1 MVGSLAR
8 MPGRKELMMDVRVLR
23 YFLAVA
29 REESFTGAAETLM
42 MSQPTLSKQIAQLE
56 HELGKK
62 LFERGGRRVT
72 LTEDGMLL
80 YRRAEEIVTLVDR
93 TEREL
98 KTDEHDVAG
107 EVAVGGHIPRF
118 LLRAAARTHEVH
130 RGIRFYW
137 HNGDATDVSER
148 LQHGT
153 LDFAVLLRPVDVVR
167 YDFVPLPD
175 VARWGAPVPAGSE
188 LAGRGVLT
196 VDDLKH
202 MPLAVHHREGLQREF
217 SLWAGVDMD
226 EFDVSATYNVLNGS
240 PSPFVTSGLGCVV
253 TTDDHLDGGE
263 SADVRFLPLDP
274 PLETQCALVYRRHA
288 ALSKSAVI
296 FLDQVK
302 QSLQSMHE
310 GNGKE

>member
-1 MVGSLAR
+1 
-8 MPGRKELMMDVRVLR
+8 
-23 YFLAVA
+23 
-29 REESFTGAAETLM
+29 M

-56 HELGKK
+56 HELGKT

-93 TEREL
+93 AEREL
-98 KTDEHDVAG
+98 KSDEHDVAG

-118 LLRAAARTHEVH
+118 LLDAAARTHEAH

-137 HNGDATDVSER
+137 HNGDVTDVSER

-153 LDFAVLLRPVDVVR
+153 LDFAVLLQPVDVVR
-167 YDFVPLPD
+167 YDFVPLPHM
-175 VARWGAPVPAGSE
+175 ARWGILVPADGE
-188 LAGRGVLT
+188 LASRNVLT

-202 MPLAVHHREGLQREF
+202 VPLAVHHREGLQREF
-217 SLWAGVDMD
+217 SLWAGADMD

-240 PSPFVTSGLGCVV
+240 PSPFVISGLGCVV

-274 PLETQCALVYRRHA
+274 PLETRCSLVYRRHA
-288 ALSKSAVI
+288 ALSKSAAI
-296 FLDQVK
+296 FLEQVK
-302 QSLQSMHE
+302 RSLQSMHE

>member
-1 MVGSLAR
+1 
-8 MPGRKELMMDVRVLR
+8 MMDVRVLR

-29 REESFTGAAETLM
+29 REESFTGAAEALM

-56 HELGKK
+56 RELGKT

-98 KTDEHDVAG
+98 KSDERDVAG

-118 LLRAAARTHEVH
+118 LLAAAARTHERH

-153 LDFAVLLRPVDVVR
+153 LDFAVLLQPVDMVR

-175 VARWGAPVPAGSE
+175 VARWGALVPSDGE
-188 LAGRGVLT
+188 LAGKDALT

-202 MPLAVHHREGLQREF
+202 VPLAIHHREGLQRAF
-217 SLWAGVDMD
+217 SLWAGADMD

-263 SADVRFLPLDP
+263 SAGVRFLPLDP
-274 PLETQCALVYRRHA
+274 PLETRCALVHRRHA
-288 ALSKSAVI
+288 ALSRSASV
-296 FLDQVK
+296 FLEQVNR
-302 QSLQSMHE
+302 SLQSMHD
-310 GNGKE
+310 GNGKQ

>member
-1 MVGSLAR
+1 
-8 MPGRKELMMDVRVLR
+8 MDVRVLR
-23 YFLAVA
+23 YFLAIA
-29 REESFTGAAETLM
+29 REESFTGAAEALM

-62 LFERGGRRVT
+62 LFERGGRRVA

-93 TEREL
+93 TE
-98 KTDEHDVAG
+98 HDVAG
-107 EVAVGGHIPRF
+107 EVAYGGHFPRY
-118 LLRAAARTHEVH
+118 LLKAAARTHEAH

-153 LDFAVLLRPVDVVR
+153 LDFAVLLQPVDVVR
-167 YDFVPLPD
+167 YDFVSLPD
-175 VARWGAPVPAGSE
+175 VARWGALVPVGGE
-188 LAGRGVLT
+188 FAGRNVLT
-196 VDDLKH
+196 ADDLKRV
-202 MPLAVHHREGLQREF
+202 PLAIHHREGLQREF
-217 SLWAGVDMD
+217 SLWAGSDTD

-240 PSPFVTSGLGCVV
+240 PTPFVTSGLGCVV
-253 TTDDHLDGGE
+253 TTDDHLDGDE

-274 PLETQCALVYRRHA
+274 PLETRCALVYRRHA
-288 ALSKSAVI
+288 ALSKSAAI
-296 FLDQVK
+296 FLEQVNR
-302 QSLQSMHE
+302 SLQSMHE

>member
-1 MVGSLAR
+1 
-8 MPGRKELMMDVRVLR
+8 MPGWKELMMDVRVLR
-23 YFLAVA
+23 YFLAIA
-29 REESFTGAAETLM
+29 REESFTGAAEALM

-62 LFERGGRRVT
+62 LFERGGRRVA

-93 TEREL
+93 TEREF
-98 KTDEHDVAG
+98 KSDEHDVSG

-118 LLRAAARTHEVH
+118 LLKAAARTHEAH

-153 LDFAVLLRPVDVVR
+153 LDFAVLLQPVDVVR
-167 YDFVPLPD
+167 YDFVSLPD
-175 VARWGAPVPAGSE
+175 VARWGALVPVGGE
-188 LAGRGVLT
+188 FAGRNVLT
-196 VDDLKH
+196 ADDLKRV
-202 MPLAVHHREGLQREF
+202 PLAIHHREGLQREF
-217 SLWAGVDMD
+217 SLWAGSDTD

-240 PSPFVTSGLGCVV
+240 PTPFVTSGLGCVV
-253 TTDDHLDGGE
+253 TTDDHLDGDE

-274 PLETQCALVYRRHA
+274 PLETRCALVYRRHA
-288 ALSKSAVI
+288 ALSKSAAI
-296 FLDQVK
+296 FLEQVNR
-302 QSLQSMHE
+302 SLQSMHE

>member
-1 MVGSLAR
+1 
-8 MPGRKELMMDVRVLR
+8 MMDVRVLR

-29 REESFTGAAETLM
+29 REESFTGAAEALM

-56 HELGKK
+56 RELGKT

-98 KTDEHDVAG
+98 KSDERDVAG

-118 LLRAAARTHEVH
+118 LLAAAARTHERR

-153 LDFAVLLRPVDVVR
+153 LDFAVLLQPVDMVR

-175 VARWGAPVPAGSE
+175 VARWGALVPSDGE
-188 LAGRGVLT
+188 LAGKDALT

-202 MPLAVHHREGLQREF
+202 VPLAIHHREGLQRAF
-217 SLWAGVDMD
+217 SLWAGADMD

-263 SADVRFLPLDP
+263 SAGVRFLPLDP
-274 PLETQCALVYRRHA
+274 PLETRCALVHRRHA
-288 ALSKSAVI
+288 ALSRSASV
-296 FLDQVK
+296 FLEEVNR
-302 QSLQSMHE
+302 SLQSMHD
-310 GNGKE
+310 GNGKQ